1 MRTRIMLFVI
11 LVVSISVQAQ
21 QPLVP
26 HNANEALETAQE
38 ALRQGNYHTANHYA
52 DMALK
57 ENRTAKQ
64 AAEVK
69 IQAMAHLMETPQDS
83 TRYIVALLDL
93 HDHDRPNPIFNKLLM
108 EYFTAPGKETEL
120 KQYIHDEIRKYPDS
134 KWNWALNGEV
144 CMKDGNWDKA
154 IACFKHA
161 VSLDSTFV
169 EAIYNIGVCDVSK
182 AVALHDSIEAKH
194 EKLTPALA
202 DSIKNAYQQALAS
215 LEKVR
220 SLDPNH
226 KTVDWPKLLLHV
238 YKVLDDPRRK
248 ELEESMR

>member
-38 ALRQGNYHTANHYA
+38 ALRKGNYHTADHYA

-93 HDHDRPNPIFNKLLM
+93 HDHDRQTQPHL
-108 EYFTAPGKETEL
+108 
-120 KQYIHDEIRKYPDS
+120 Q
-134 KWNWALNGEV
+134 
-144 CMKDGNWDKA
+144 
-154 IACFKHA
+154 
-161 VSLDSTFV
+161 
-169 EAIYNIGVCDVSK
+169 
-182 AVALHDSIEAKH
+182 
-194 EKLTPALA
+194 
-202 DSIKNAYQQALAS
+202 
-215 LEKVR
+215 
-220 SLDPNH
+220 
-226 KTVDWPKLLLHV
+226 
-238 YKVLDDPRRK
+238 
-248 ELEESMR
+248 